1 MPCRTF
7 ISIFIR
13 STPTPLSPS
22 QGVSISQKCLQTS
35 LDVPQ
40 GGKAVVVESYQLD
53 FITHTSPDIKRRVRF
68 RKIKNPGHVLTFS
81 RPATCLHHMVNLSI
95 FLKHLPLQSPLLRIE
110 LPHHIRVSEDNR
122 NLSVIFMSPLLE
134 YLLKFSKNI

>member
-7 ISIFIR
+7 IGIFIR
-13 STPTPLSPS
+13 STPPLSPS
-22 QGVSISQKCLQTS
+22 QGVSVSQKCLQTS

-40 GGKAVVVESYQLD
+40 GGKAAVVESYQLD

-68 RKIKNPGHVLTFS
+68 RKTNNPGHVLTPS

-110 LPHHIRVSEDNR
+110 LPHICVSEDNR
-122 NLSVIFMSPLLE
+122 NLSVIFM
-134 YLLKFSKNI
+134 